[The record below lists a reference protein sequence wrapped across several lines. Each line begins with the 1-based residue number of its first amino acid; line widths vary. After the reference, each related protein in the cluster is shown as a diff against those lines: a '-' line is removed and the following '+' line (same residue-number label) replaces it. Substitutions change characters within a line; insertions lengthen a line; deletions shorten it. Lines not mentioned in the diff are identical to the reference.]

1 MQERIILWQNSKGA
15 FVMKQL
21 KKLVIAGALGVLTL
35 ALAGCGGGDKKA
47 ENAKPDTSKPVIV
60 GVNPG
65 PHAIIM
71 ENVKKI
77 AEKKGLK
84 IEIKEFSDFVT
95 PNAALAAGEIW
106 ANSYQHEPFLKAT
119 MKKEPKFKLAKAFN
133 TALFPINIYSKKL
146 KPGDKIPDGAKIGIP
161 NDPTNGGRSLLL
173 LAANNLIK
181 VKNPKD
187 ITTTVQDIT
196 DNPHKFQI
204 VELEAAAIP
213 RSLDD
218 LTCAVINTTY
228 ALNAGLNPAKDPIVK
243 ETADSLYVNIVAVQE
258 KDLKDPR
265 LKVFQEAYQSK
276 ENGDFIKTKFP
287 GSVYLGWKE

>member
-1 MQERIILWQNSKGA
+1 M
-15 FVMKQL
+15 
-21 KKLVIAGALGVLTL
+21 KKLLKYFAVGALAALTIV
-35 ALAGCGGGDKKA
+35 AAGCGGDKKA
-47 ENAKPDTSKPVIV
+47 ADKKPDMNKPVIV

-65 PHAIIM
+65 PHAQIM

-84 IEIKEFSDFVT
+84 IQIKEFSDFVT
-95 PNAALAAGEIW
+95 PNSALAAGEIW

-119 MKKEPKFKLAKAFN
+119 LKKEPKFKLVKAFN

-161 NDPTNGGRSLLL
+161 NDPTNGGRSLLV
-173 LAANNLIK
+173 LAAQGLIK

-187 ITTTVQDIT
+187 ITTTVKDIT
-196 DNPHKFQI
+196 ENPHNFKI
-204 VELEAAAIP
+204 IELEAAAIP

-218 LTCAVINTTY
+218 LTCAAINTTY

-243 ETADSLYVNIVAVQE
+243 ETNDSQYVNIVAVQE
-258 KDLKDPR
+258 ETLKDPR
-265 LKVFQEAYQSK
+265 LKIFQEAYQSK
-276 ENGDFIKTKFP
+276 ENAEWMKKTFP
-287 GSVYLGWKE
+287 GSLYVGWDESKSK

>member
-1 MQERIILWQNSKGA
+1 MNK
-15 FVMKQL
+15 FVK
-21 KKLVIAGALGVLTL
+21 IALIGALAALTL
-35 ALAGCGGGDKKA
+35 AFTGCGGSKEEKKA
-47 ENAKPDTSKPVIV
+47 DPNKPVIV

-95 PNAALAAGEIW
+95 PNSALAAGEIW
-106 ANSYQHEPFLKAT
+106 ANSFQHEPFLKAT
-119 MKKEPKFKLAKAFN
+119 MKKEPSFKLANAFP

-146 KPGDKIPDGAKIGIP
+146 KPGDTIPDGAKIAIP
-161 NDPTNGGRSLLL
+161 NDPTNGGRSILL
-173 LAANNLIK
+173 LAANGLLK
-181 VKNPKD
+181 VKNPQD
-187 ITTTVQDIT
+187 ITTTVADIT
-196 DNPHKFQI
+196 ENPHHFQI
-204 VELEAAAIP
+204 IELEAAAIP

-218 LTCAVINTTY
+218 VTCAAINTTY
-228 ALNAGLNPAKDPIVK
+228 ALNAGLNPATDPIVK

-258 KDLKDPR
+258 ATLKDPR
-265 LKVFQEAYQSK
+265 LQIFKEAYQSK
-276 ENGDFIKTKFP
+276 ENAEFIKTKFP

>member
-1 MQERIILWQNSKGA
+1 MNKFMKYALIGA
-15 FVMKQL
+15 VSVF
-21 KKLVIAGALGVLTL
+21 
-35 ALAGCGGGDKKA
+35 ALAAVGCGGGGDKKA
-47 ENAKPDTSKPVIV
+47 ADNKPVIV

-65 PHAIIM
+65 PHAQIM

-84 IEIKEFSDFVT
+84 IQIKEFSDFVT
-95 PNAALAAGEIW
+95 PNSALAAGEIW

-119 MKKEPKFKLAKAFN
+119 IKKEPSFKLVKAFN

-146 KPGDKIPDGAKIGIP
+146 KPGDAIPDGAKIGIP
-161 NDPTNGGRSLLL
+161 NDPTNGGRSLLV
-173 LAANNLIK
+173 LAAAGLIK

-187 ITTTVQDIT
+187 ITTTVHDIT
-196 DNPHKFQI
+196 ENPHKFQI

-218 LTCAVINTTY
+218 LTCAAINTTY
-228 ALNAGLNPAKDPIVK
+228 ALNAGLNPAKDPIIK
-243 ETADSLYVNIVAVQE
+243 ETNDSQYVNIVAVQE
-258 KDLKDPR
+258 KTMSDPR

-276 ENGDFIKTKFP
+276 ENAEFMKKTFP
-287 GSVYLGWKE
+287 GSLYVGWDENKK

>member
-1 MQERIILWQNSKGA
+1 
-15 FVMKQL
+15 MKSL
-21 KKLVIAGALGVLTL
+21 RKITLAGALAVLTL
-35 ALAGCGGGDKKA
+35 VLASCAEYTKA
-47 ENAKPDTSKPVIV
+47 VNTKTDTSKPVFV

-65 PHAIIM
+65 PHAVIM

-77 AEKKGLK
+77 AEKKGLQ
-84 IEIKEFSDFVT
+84 IVIREFSDFVT
-95 PNAALAAGEIW
+95 PNEALAVGEIW

-119 MKKEPKFKLAKAFN
+119 MEKEPTFKLAKAFN
-133 TALFPINIYSKKL
+133 TILLPISIYSKKL

-161 NDPTNGGRSLLL
+161 NDPTNCGRSLLL

-181 VKNPKD
+181 VKNPND

-196 DNPHKFQI
+196 DNPHQFEI
-204 VELEAAAIP
+204 VELEASAIP

-218 LTCAVINTTY
+218 LTCAAINTTY
-228 ALNAGLNPAKDPIVK
+228 ALHAGLNPAKDPIIK
-243 ETADSLYVNIVAVQE
+243 EAADSLYVNIVAVQE

-276 ENGDFIKTKFP
+276 ENAEFIKTQFP
-287 GSVYLGWKE
+287 DSIYLGWKE

>member
-1 MQERIILWQNSKGA
+1 MKHFKKILLTG
-15 FVMKQL
+15 V
-21 KKLVIAGALGVLTL
+21 LGVLTL

-47 ENAKPDTSKPVIV
+47 EKAKPDTSKPVIV

-84 IEIKEFSDFVT
+84 IETKEFSDFVT

-119 MKKEPKFKLAKAFN
+119 MKKEPTFKLAKAFN

-161 NDPTNGGRSLLL
+161 NDPTNGGRTLLL

-187 ITTTVQDIT
+187 ITTTVMDIT
-196 DNPHKFQI
+196 ENPHKFEI

-218 LTCAVINTTY
+218 LTCAAINTTY

-276 ENGDFIKTKFP
+276 ENADFIKTKFP

>member
-1 MQERIILWQNSKGA
+1 MNKFMKYALVGA
-15 FVMKQL
+15 ISLFAVAA
-21 KKLVIAGALGVLTL
+21 V
-35 ALAGCGGGDKKA
+35 GCGGGDKKA
-47 ENAKPDTSKPVIV
+47 DKAADKDKPVIV

-65 PHAIIM
+65 PHAQIM

-84 IEIKEFSDFVT
+84 IQIKEFSDFVT
-95 PNAALAAGEIW
+95 PNSALAAGEIW

-119 MKKEPKFKLAKAFN
+119 IKKEPSFKLVKAFN

-161 NDPTNGGRSLLL
+161 NDPTNGGRSLLV
-173 LAANNLIK
+173 LAAAGLIK
-181 VKNPKD
+181 VKNPTD
-187 ITTTVQDIT
+187 ITTTVKDIT
-196 DNPHKFQI
+196 ENPHNFKI

-218 LTCAVINTTY
+218 LTCAAINTTY
-228 ALNAGLNPAKDPIVK
+228 ALNAGLNPAKDPIIK
-243 ETADSLYVNIVAVQE
+243 ETNDSQYVNIVAVQE
-258 KDLKDPR
+258 KTMSDPR

-276 ENGDFIKTKFP
+276 ENAEFMRKTFP
-287 GSVYLGWKE
+287 GSLYVGWDENKK

>member
-1 MQERIILWQNSKGA
+1 MNK
-15 FVMKQL
+15 FVKYA
-21 KKLVIAGALGVLTL
+21 LVGALSIMAMAAV
-35 ALAGCGGGDKKA
+35 GCGGGNDKKA
-47 ENAKPDTSKPVIV
+47 ADPNKPVVV

-71 ENVKKI
+71 ENVKQI
-77 AEKKGLK
+77 AAKKGLK
-84 IEIKEFSDFVT
+84 VEIKEFSDFVT
-95 PNAALAAGEIW
+95 PNSALAAGEIW

-161 NDPTNGGRSLLL
+161 NDPTNGGRSLLV
-173 LAANNLIK
+173 LAAQGLIK

-187 ITTTVQDIT
+187 ITTTVADIT
-196 DNPHKFQI
+196 ENPHNFKI
-204 VELEAAAIP
+204 IELEAAAIP

-218 LTCAVINTTY
+218 LTCAAINTTY
-228 ALNAGLNPAKDPIVK
+228 ALNAGLNPAKDPIVR

-258 KDLKDPR
+258 ETLKDPR

-276 ENGDFIKTKFP
+276 ENAEFIKNKFP
-287 GSVYLGWKE
+287 GSVYIGWDENKK